1 MIIVPAEARGP
12 FIPIIILI
20 LGSIYCVIITIGIIR
35 YRKGFIIRITR
46 EIWSIGLPG
55 G

>member
-1 MIIVPAEARGP
+1 MIPAEARDIP

-20 LGSIYCVIITIGIIR
+20 LEDPYTARSITIGIIR

-46 EIWSIGLPG
+46 EIWR
-55 G
+55 